1 MNTITETMVAC
12 SKEDTAAPTVSRR
25 RKRSTNPGGF
35 WQPSFLNAWHI
46 ILVGDPVS
54 QDNLLATLPSWGPAF
69 RVSLDLYI
77 HSFDED
83 NFMGDAGWAELLRFT
98 TTDGQCCEIGD
109 KLPAIMTKKEGVINI
124 GTQLGDS
131 ASAGTNVAL
140 NISTWYRLELMQY
153 SWKNNKV
160 GIQQSICSK

>member
-1 MNTITETMVAC
+1 
-12 SKEDTAAPTVSRR
+12 
-25 RKRSTNPGGF
+25 
-35 WQPSFLNAWHI
+35 
-46 ILVGDPVS
+46 
-54 QDNLLATLPSWGPAF
+54 
-69 RVSLDLYI
+69 
-77 HSFDED
+77 
-83 NFMGDAGWAELLRFT
+83 MGDAGWAELLRFT